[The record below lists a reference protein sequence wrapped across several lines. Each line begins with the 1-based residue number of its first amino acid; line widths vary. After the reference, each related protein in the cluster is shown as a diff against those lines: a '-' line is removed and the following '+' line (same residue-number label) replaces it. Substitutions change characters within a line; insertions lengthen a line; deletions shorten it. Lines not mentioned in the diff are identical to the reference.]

1 MIEQFYAI
9 GHLTTEQLREL
20 FSSNRNRGWV
30 DYEYYKL
37 MPEGGTPPE
46 LTDEEILFNM
56 DTANPH
62 NYFVFMLGM
71 EDEPDGNMELLDE
84 IVKKYKLEETGTETD
99 RLLFT
104 GGADSLPN

>member
-46 LTDEEILFNM
+46 LTDEEI
-56 DTANPH
+56 T
-62 NYFVFMLGM
+62 
-71 EDEPDGNMELLDE
+71 
-84 IVKKYKLEETGTETD
+84 I
-99 RLLFT
+99 
-104 GGADSLPN
+104 

>member
-37 MPEGGTPPE
+37 MPEGGYSAGT
-46 LTDEEILFNM
+46 
-56 DTANPH
+56 H
-62 NYFVFMLGM
+62 GR
-71 EDEPDGNMELLDE
+71 GNT
-84 IVKKYKLEETGTETD
+84 I
-99 RLLFT
+99 
-104 GGADSLPN
+104 

>member
-37 MPEGGTPPE
+37 MPEGGVLRRNSRTRKYCLIWTRPIR
-46 LTDEEILFNM
+46 TIILYLCWAWK
-56 DTANPH
+56 TSR
-62 NYFVFMLGM
+62 
-71 EDEPDGNMELLDE
+71 
-84 IVKKYKLEETGTETD
+84 TG
-99 RLLFT
+99 L
-104 GGADSLPN
+104 

>member
-37 MPEGGTPPE
+37 IPEGGTPPE
-46 LTDEEILFNM
+46 LTDEEILFN
-56 DTANPH
+56 
-62 NYFVFMLGM
+62 
-71 EDEPDGNMELLDE
+71 E
-84 IVKKYKLEETGTETD
+84 VKAVYAYCNLH
-99 RLLFT
+99 
-104 GGADSLPN
+104 SLWKA